1 MVVVLL
7 ALMGLEMVVGLEV
20 FSSALAVSVLLVV
33 VVTPEKVV
41 VLLVVLVFVGMV
53 VAVISCVEVDRVD
66 VFVVAD
72 EVGLLVVVAL
82 VVVNAVPVVVD
93 AVVTITSGVDT
104 VVVVVT
110 IKKFKDLISLEDGPW
125 SGHLHPWI

>member
-1 MVVVLL
+1 
-7 ALMGLEMVVGLEV
+7 MVVGLEV

-33 VVTPEKVV
+33 VVTPEEVVV

-82 VVVNAVPVVVD
+82 DVVNAVPVVVE

-104 VVVVVT
+104 VVVVVS
-110 IKKFKDLISLEDGPW
+110 IIKFKDLISLEDGPW

>member
-1 MVVVLL
+1 
-7 ALMGLEMVVGLEV
+7 MVVGLEV

-33 VVTPEKVV
+33 VVTPEEVV

-82 VVVNAVPVVVD
+82 DVVNAVPVAVD
-93 AVVTITSGVDT
+93 AVVTITTGVDT

-110 IKKFKDLISLEDGPW
+110 IKKFKDLISLEDGVW

>member
-1 MVVVLL
+1 
-7 ALMGLEMVVGLEV
+7 MGFEIVVGLEV

-33 VVTPEKVV
+33 VVTPEEVV
-41 VLLVVLVFVGMV
+41 VLLVVLVIELRMV
-53 VAVISCVEVDRVD
+53 VVVPSCVEVDRVED
-66 VFVVAD
+66 CVVAD

-104 VVVVVT
+104 GVVVVA
-110 IKKFKDLISLEDGPW
+110 IK
-125 SGHLHPWI
+125 